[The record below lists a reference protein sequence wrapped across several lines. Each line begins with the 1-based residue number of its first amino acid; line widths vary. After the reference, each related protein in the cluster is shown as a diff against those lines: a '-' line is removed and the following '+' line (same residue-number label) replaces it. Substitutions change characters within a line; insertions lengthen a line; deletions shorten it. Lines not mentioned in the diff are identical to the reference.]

1 MKIAYPLRVFFDC
14 STAHLSRETH
24 RWLDAHAVEAAT
36 RRLSPINA
44 PSATPFG
51 WFVYAAEPPFHDEP
65 ADLVAVM
72 RLARGRGAE
81 FILFDSDAPE
91 NPALP
96 VLDAA
101 G

>member
-1 MKIAYPLRVFFDC
+1 MSVAYPLRVFLNC
-14 STAHLSRETH
+14 STAHLSRATQ
-24 RWLDAHAVEAAT
+24 RCLDEHAVAAAT

-44 PSATPFG
+44 PSVTPFG
-51 WFVYAAEPPFHDEP
+51 WFVYAAAPPFDSEPP
-65 ADLVAVM
+65 DLIAVM
-72 RLARGRGAE
+72 RHARAQGAE

-96 VLDAA
+96 VFTEP